1 MQSKE
6 VLSATI
12 EALENLKAFNIDTF
26 EVSELTSIT
35 DYMVIASGRSN
46 RQVNAIAENVVT
58 EMKQLGLQPVGVEGQ
73 SNGDWVLVDL
83 GDVIVHVMH
92 PETRDYYQLEKLW
105 GGENLGTVAETE

>member
-1 MQSKE
+1 VHTKE
-6 VLSATI
+6 ILSAAIT
-12 EALENLKAFNIDTF
+12 ALENLKAFNNNAF
-26 EVSELTSIT
+26 AVSQLTSVT

-46 RQVNAIAENVVT
+46 RQVSAIAENVIT

-73 SNGDWVLVDL
+73 SDGDWVLVDL

-105 GGENLGTVAETE
+105 STESIEATAKKE

>member
-1 MQSKE
+1 MQAKE

-12 EALENLKAFNIDTF
+12 EALENLKAFNIETF
-26 EVSELTSIT
+26 EVGELTSIT
-35 DYMVIASGRSN
+35 DYMIIASGRSN

-73 SNGDWVLVDL
+73 SSGDWVLVDL

-105 GGENLGTVAETE
+105 GAESIETSTETE